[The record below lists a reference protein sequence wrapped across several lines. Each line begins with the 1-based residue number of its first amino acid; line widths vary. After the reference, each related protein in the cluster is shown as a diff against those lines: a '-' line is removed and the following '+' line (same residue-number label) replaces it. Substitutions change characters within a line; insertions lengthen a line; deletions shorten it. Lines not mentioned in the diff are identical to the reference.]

1 MNDDGGAFFL
11 GCIVGAAVAVFFT
24 IHILNGDWHVDL
36 INRGYA
42 IYCPDD
48 GGFAYKGECD
58 K

>member
-1 MNDDGGAFFL
+1 MDEAGS
-11 GCIVGAAVAVFFT
+11 VFFAGFVIGAIVAT
-24 IHILNGDWHVDL
+24 IFTVNIINQDWHVDL

-48 GGFAYKGECD
+48 GEFAYKGECD

>member
-1 MNDDGGAFFL
+1 MDEGGAFFV
-11 GCIVGAAVAVFFT
+11 GCIVGAVVATIFT
-24 IHILNGDWHVDL
+24 AGILTQDWHVDL

-48 GGFAYKGECD
+48 GEFAYKGECD